1 MTASNQI
8 PSSEK
13 QSNRN
18 LEALKDIKKAQLWML
33 RINGVFQLIDCRELL
48 EIDGRSFVL
57 SMEQMCG
64 VYRLLDG
71 IVSDL
76 EQIQMIATE
85 YGKDEK
91 PLKSINESIGH
102 TLQIISLAVK
112 IAESRIGDN
121 DEMLDVPLS
130 VEWVN
135 GFFTAL
141 SWACDYLDS
150 AQQGMKQLYS
160 ILLKSAERGNN
171 AINSLH

>member
-1 MTASNQI
+1 MTTSNQI

-33 RINGVFQLIDCRELL
+33 RINGVFQLIDCCELL

-71 IVSDL
+71 TVSDL

-91 PLKSINESIGH
+91 PLESINESI
-102 TLQIISLAVK
+102 
-112 IAESRIGDN
+112 R
-121 DEMLDVPLS
+121 
-130 VEWVN
+130 
-135 GFFTAL
+135 
-141 SWACDYLDS
+141 
-150 AQQGMKQLYS
+150 
-160 ILLKSAERGNN
+160 
-171 AINSLH
+171 

>member
-1 MTASNQI
+1 MTASKHH
-8 PSSEK
+8 PSSKK
-13 QSNRN
+13 QPVKN
-18 LEALKDIKKAQLWML
+18 LEGIKELQKARLWLL
-33 RINGVFQLIDCRELL
+33 RINGVFRLIDCRELL
-48 EIDGRSFVL
+48 EIDGSSIIL

-71 IVSDL
+71 IVADL

-91 PLKSINESIGH
+91 CFESINGSISH
-102 TLQIISLAVK
+102 TLRIISLAVK
-112 IAESRIGDN
+112 IAESRIADD

-141 SWACDYLDS
+141 SWAREYLDS
-150 AQQGMKQLYS
+150 AEQDIEQLHS
-160 ILLKSAERGNN
+160 ILLKIAEGGVN
-171 AINSLH
+171 AIDTLH